1 MKQVTR
7 YDLIAGDVQPFEEG
21 DYVTYCDYVS
31 LAKEKEYMDSVNLKI
46 KQSLNTRVGN
56 LLEQIKKEDLQ
67 TLSTDAYMSIITYW
81 KNRCEKIMT
90 QANADIDEIIKL
102 TRGVAKR
109 SSLETDARLAE
120 FIRKGDAAQDVEV
133 IGNTLEERKESLKG
147 ILKQQRRESIIN
159 DIASQI
165 GRGTFYEDAE
175 RIYDIFIDK
184 N

>member
-1 MKQVTR
+1 MTEQQYIKLRESIDRKLALVEKFGTLDSHMKTILQLAMKQ
-7 YDLIAGDVQPFEEG
+7 L
-21 DYVTYCDYVS
+21 
-31 LAKEKEYMDSVNLKI
+31 EKEGQEGLAV
-46 KQSLNTRVGN
+46 
-56 LLEQIKKEDLQ
+56 
-67 TLSTDAYMSIITYW
+67 DAYMDIISYW
-81 KNRCEKIMT
+81 KDRCEKIMT

-102 TRGVAKR
+102 TRDVGKR

-120 FIRKGDAAQDVEV
+120 FIRKGDAAQDVKV